1 MAGAPT
7 FPPNLIRRAGLP
19 IGCILFTRTPDMDYP
34 APLARLIDELQRLP
48 GIGPKSAQRIA
59 FHLLKTTGDET
70 QRLAAA
76 VEELKVSI
84 RTCVRCHAFTDREV
98 CTTCSDPARSDRVVC
113 VVEEPHNLMAI
124 ERTRDFRGR
133 YHVLHGALSPLQ
145 GIGPDEL
152 RLSGLLER
160 VHAGGL
166 EEVILATSPTVEGE
180 ATAVYLARILKPLG
194 VKVTRI
200 AMGIPV
206 GSDLDWA
213 DEVTMAKALEG
224 RREY

>member
-1 MAGAPT
+1 VEH
-7 FPPNLIRRAGLP
+7 
-19 IGCILFTRTPDMDYP
+19 P

-59 FHLLKTTGDET
+59 FHLLKGT
-70 QRLAAA
+70 QAEAERLSQA
-76 VEELKVSI
+76 VAELLGAI
-84 RTCVRCHAFTDREV
+84 RICARCNAFTDRDV
-98 CTTCSDPARSDRVVC
+98 CATCTDPARSDRVVC
-113 VVEEPHNLMAI
+113 VVEEPYNLQTI

-133 YHVLHGALSPLQ
+133 YHVLHGALSPLS

-152 RLSGLLER
+152 RVQGLLDR
-160 VHAGGL
+160 VRAGAV

-180 ATAVYLARILKPLG
+180 ATAVYLARILKPLA